1 MADHKQMTPLT
12 GILTAMTEAQEVVKG
27 NGNKMIRSVL
37 TIETADGQ
45 KGFFEARAKTIE
57 RIKNLNIGVG
67 DDIVIGYVFIGSE
80 KNDKLYN
87 NLFVNFIGHN
97 VQ

>member
-1 MADHKQMTPLT
+1 MADNKQMTSLV
-12 GILTAMTEAQEVVKG
+12 GILTAMTVPTQITKE
-27 NGNKMIRSVL
+27 NGTKMTRSVL

-45 KGFFEARAKTIE
+45 KGFFEARVKTIE
-57 RIKNLNIGVG
+57 RIARLNIGVG
-67 DDIVIGYVFIGSE
+67 DEVVIGYVFIGSE

-87 NLFVNFIGHN
+87 NLFVNFISHN